1 MVSKI
6 VRILAA
12 AVATVICTQ
21 CRMADCSVRIVDVNT
36 DMWDDEATITFVN
49 NDTAAM
55 RNLDLILHVNKD
67 FDADSISLDITVF
80 TPDSL
85 RYRERVAL
93 PVNARWNADMRQV
106 DIEVPY
112 RRNVVFAHEGKYT
125 INMTPVAGV
134 SGVEAAGINFQTTKQ
149 TE

>member
-1 MVSKI
+1 MLRRSI
-6 VRILAA
+6 SILVAI
-12 AVATVICTQ
+12 VATLVCTQ

-49 NDTAAM
+49 NDTAAT
-55 RNLDLILHVNKD
+55 RSLDLILHVNKD
-67 FDADSISLDITVF
+67 FEADSISLDITVF

-85 RYRERVAL
+85 RYSERVAL
-93 PVNARWNADMRQV
+93 PVNARWSAEMRQT

-112 RRNVVFAHEGKYT
+112 RRNVTFAHEGEYT
-125 INMTPVAGV
+125 INMTPVAGII
-134 SGVEAAGINFQTTKQ
+134 GVEAAGINFQTTKQ